1 MLNLFEKNEIKL
13 STEDKIKAKYKKKAN
28 IKIAKD
34 NAITEF
40 KSIVLENKQK
50 LLPEIMKIKELK
62 NELKEP
68 QKRKRRS
75 NLLISIAIIMTV
87 TTTCVSV
94 IGGIDTYSSIFSK
107 SVFTL
112 FMVCSQL
119 LILIISSFKPWLANR
134 NFNVLL
140 IVSTGIQLLLLTASI
155 SYNFKF
161 LYNPEVAMVW
171 IFIALILCILFD
183 VGILVLLSVS
193 SAYRMNYMCEQKS
206 NNLMFS
212 RFMRLFSKVL
222 EYKITNIENSIENK
236 LKENDINDLEI
247 KRYLDFA
254 KDNISENNRLMSYKD
269 IGKSLE
275 ITESKAKKI
284 HKNLLNRKIIKTENK
299 KTYLVN

>member
-1 MLNLFEKNEIKL
+1 MLNLFESSKL
-13 STEDKIKAKYKKKAN
+13 STEEKIKEKYKKKAN

-34 NAITEF
+34 NAVTEF
-40 KSIVLENKQK
+40 KSAVLENKQK
-50 LLPEIMKIKELK
+50 LIPEIMKIRGLK
-62 NELKEP
+62 SKLKEP

-75 NLLISIAIIMTV
+75 NLLLLIAIIMTV

-94 IGGIDTYSSIFSK
+94 IGGVDTYSNIFSK

-140 IVSTGIQLLLLTASI
+140 IVSTSIQLLLLTASI

-161 LYNPEVAMVW
+161 LYNPET
-171 IFIALILCILFD
+171 ALIWVFVALIMCILFD
-183 VGILVLLSVS
+183 VGILVLLSIS
-193 SAYRMNYMCEQKS
+193 TAYRMNYMGEQKS

-212 RFMRLFSKVL
+212 RFVRLFGKVV

-269 IGKSLE
+269 IGKSLD